1 MTPSPHETHM
11 RRAFELARRAEGRT
25 SPNPMVGA
33 VLARE
38 GRVIGEGWH
47 QRAGEAHA
55 EIHALRQAGEMAR
68 GATLY
73 VTLEPCGVFGRT
85 PPCSDALLAAG
96 IAEVWYGTLDP
107 NPKTCGKGHAQLE
120 AAGVRV
126 HAGLCEP
133 DARELIRPFAKHV
146 ATGRPWVTAKF
157 AMSLDGKIATRE
169 GDSRWISNEASR
181 ERVHRLRNVTDALLV
196 GVDTIVQDNP
206 RLTTRL
212 PEGGGHHPL
221 RVIADSRLRSP
232 LASRVFDPDLPGKS
246 VLATTPAANRDDCA
260 RLRDLGV
267 EVWELPANPRGR
279 VDLGALL
286 DEMGRR
292 GILTLMVEG
301 GGELHGALFAERL
314 VDRVWAFVAPRIIG
328 GREARGPVAGEGFA
342 TLAEALHLENMVVEM
357 LSPETPGGAPNLWI
371 RAEVRPT
378 EER

>member
-1 MTPSPHETHM
+1 MSPSPDQIHM

-33 VLARE
+33 VLVKD
-38 GRVIGEGWH
+38 GLVVGEGWH

-55 EIHALRQAGEMAR
+55 EIHALARAGESAR
-68 GATLY
+68 EATLY
-73 VTLEPCGVFGRT
+73 VSLEPCAVHNRT
-85 PPCSDALLAAG
+85 PPCTDALLAAG
-96 IAEVWYGTLDP
+96 VAEVFYGTLDP
-107 NPKTCGKGHAQLE
+107 NPKTRGKGHAQLE

-126 HAGLCEP
+126 HAGLCEAE
-133 DARELIRPFAKHV
+133 ARELIRPFAKHV
-146 ATGRPWVTAKF
+146 ATGRPLVTAKF

-196 GVDTIVQDNP
+196 GVDTILQDNP
-206 RLTTRL
+206 QLTTRL

-232 LASRVFDPDLPGKS
+232 LDSRVFAPDLPGHT
-246 VLATTPAANRDDCA
+246 VVATTPAADRDDCA

-267 EVWELPANPRGR
+267 EIWELPANPRGR

-286 DEMGRR
+286 DEMGRHD
-292 GILTLMVEG
+292 ILTLLVEG
-301 GGELHGALFAERL
+301 GGELHGALFAERR
-314 VDRVWAFVAPRIIG
+314 VDRVWAFIAPLILG
-328 GREARGPVAGEGFA
+328 GRAARGPVLGDGFA
-342 TLAEALHLENMVVEM
+342 SLAEALQLENMVVET
-357 LSPETPGGAPNLWI
+357 LSAETAGAAPNLWI

-378 EER
+378 EKG